1 MGTSFLIKK
10 ANIFDPTLSDCLI
23 GLGGMISNLHEEQ
36 QQKEFLKELVGLLNA
51 NGGIILYDTRKNFAK
66 IEPIGEIILENKK
79 LTIENQIKELS
90 KKVEP
95 EIQIGIDFTID
106 FIPVASNHY
115 NSKIEENSHFIPAG
129 HYVTAVKVFHQPHLD
144 RYKVRLGDQYC

>member
-23 GLGGMISNLHEEQ
+23 SLGGMINNIHEEQ
-36 QQKEFLKELVGLLNA
+36 HQKEFLKELVGLLNA
-51 NGGIILYDTRKNFAK
+51 GGGIILFDTRKNFAR

-90 KKVEP
+90 KKIEP
-95 EIQIGIDFTID
+95 EIQVGIDFNID
-106 FIPVASNHY
+106 FIPVYFNPY
-115 NSKIEENSHFIPAG
+115 NSKIEEN
-129 HYVTAVKVFHQPHLD
+129 
-144 RYKVRLGDQYC
+144 